1 MRSSVLKQV
10 MSTEDKYVAKLKEHK
25 IELEKCQQD
34 HQLESCFN
42 CSELLNCEL
51 RRNYTKAVYESM
63 SKGETGGFEF

>member
-1 MRSSVLKQV
+1 MSSD
-10 MSTEDKYVAKLKEHK
+10 EKYVVKLQEHK
-25 IELEKCQQD
+25 AILEKCQQD

-42 CSELLNCEL
+42 CSELLNCEV

>member
-1 MRSSVLKQV
+1 MT
-10 MSTEDKYVAKLKEHK
+10 TEDKYTLRLQEVKE
-25 IELEKCQQD
+25 ELESCQQQ

-42 CSELLNCEL
+42 CSELLQCEL